1 MAEETAGER
10 TEKATPRRREKAREK
25 GQVAR
30 SQEVNSFFVVLA
42 GTVALAA
49 TMTHFRDVLGR
60 NAGYLLG
67 QAHFL
72 GPENLFGVR
81 YLLAGNV
88 EAMFVSMAPLAGM
101 VLVAGLVASLMQVG
115 LKLTPSA
122 MAFQWSRLDPIKGA
136 KRFVQKKTFLELLKN
151 LLKVG
156 VISLLAWLVI
166 RSLMPSLAGT
176 AVLELPGILAVA
188 REGFLKLML
197 VLLGFLAILAVLDWV
212 LQKHQHEEELK
223 MSRQEVKEELKEF
236 EGDPQI
242 KARIRGLQMEA
253 ARRRMLADVPRADV
267 VVTNPT
273 HLAVA
278 LKYESGRPAPLVVA
292 KGADHLA
299 KKIRET
305 ARSARVPV
313 IENKPVARQLYAEV
327 EIGSPIPESLYQA
340 VAEILAYVYRL
351 RKS

>member
-42 GTVALAA
+42 GTAALAT
-49 TMTHFRDVLGR
+49 TMTHFHDVLGR
-60 NAGYLLG
+60 NTGYLLG

-88 EAMFVSMAPLAGM
+88 EAMLLAMAPLAGL
-101 VLVAGLVASLMQVG
+101 VLLAGLGASLMQVG
-115 LKLTPSA
+115 LRLTPSA
-122 MAFQWSRLDPIKGA
+122 MAFQWSRLDPIKGS

-156 VISLLAWLVI
+156 MISLLAWLVI
-166 RSLMPSLAGT
+166 RSLMPSLCGT
-176 AVLELPGILAVA
+176 AALELPGILDVA
-188 REGFLKLML
+188 QEGFLRLML
-197 VLLGFLAILAVLDWV
+197 VLLGFLAILAILDWV

-223 MSRQEVKEELKEF
+223 MSLQEVKQEHKEF

-267 VVTNPT
+267 VITNPT

-278 LKYESGRPAPLVVA
+278 LKYEAGKPAPVVLA

-299 KKIRET
+299 GKIRET
-305 ARSARVPV
+305 ARAARVPV

-327 EIGSPIPESLYQA
+327 EIGSSIPESLYQA

>member
-1 MAEETAGER
+1 M
-10 TEKATPRRREKAREK
+10 
-25 GQVAR
+25 
-30 SQEVNSFFVVLA
+30 
-42 GTVALAA
+42 
-49 TMTHFRDVLGR
+49 
-60 NAGYLLG
+60 
-67 QAHFL
+67 
-72 GPENLFGVR
+72 
-81 YLLAGNV
+81 LLA
-88 EAMFVSMAPLAGM
+88 MAPLAGL
-101 VLVAGLVASLMQVG
+101 VLLAGLGASLMQVG
-115 LKLTPSA
+115 LRLTPSA
-122 MAFQWSRLDPIKGA
+122 MGFQWSRLDPIKGA

-156 VISLLAWLVI
+156 MISLLAWLVI
-166 RSLMPSLAGT
+166 RSLMPALAST

-188 REGFLKLML
+188 QEGFLKLML

-223 MSRQEVKEELKEF
+223 MSLQEVKQEHKEF

-253 ARRRMLADVPRADV
+253 ARRRMLSDVPRADV

-278 LKYESGRPAPLVVA
+278 LKYEAGKPAPVVLA

-299 KKIRET
+299 GKIREA
-305 ARSARVPV
+305 ARTARVPV

-327 EIGSPIPESLYQA
+327 EIGSSIPESLYQA

>member
-42 GTVALAA
+42 GVAALIVSVG
-49 TMTHFRDVLGR
+49 HVHEVLSR
-60 NAGYLLG
+60 NTGYLLQ
-67 QAHFL
+67 QAHYL

-88 EAMFVSMAPLAGM
+88 KAILLALAPLAGL
-101 VLVAGLVASLMQVG
+101 VLVAGLGANLLQVG

-122 MAFQWSRLDPIKGA
+122 LNFQWSRMDPLKGA
-136 KRFVQKKTFLELLKN
+136 KRFFQKKTFLELLKN

-166 RSLMPSLAGT
+166 RSLLPELSSSATLDLGGIMALAGD
-176 AVLELPGILAVA
+176 
-188 REGFLKLML
+188 GFVRLML
-197 VLLGFLAILAVLDWV
+197 VLLGFLALLAILDWV
-212 LQKHQHEEELK
+212 LQKQQYEEELK
-223 MSRQEVKEELKEF
+223 MSKQEVKEEHKEF

-253 ARRRMLADVPRADV
+253 ARKRMLADVPKADV

-278 LKYESGRPAPLVVA
+278 LKYESGKPAPLVVA

-299 KKIRET
+299 GKIRET
-305 ARSARVPV
+305 ARQARVPV
-313 IENKPVARQLYAEV
+313 IENKAVARSLYAEV
-327 EIGSPIPESLYQA
+327 EIGDPIPESLYQA

-351 RKS
+351 RKA